1 MLKSIKY
8 MMIFIP
14 VFLAIMI
21 FTFWLKDYV
30 FDAKSDS
37 IIGLGVIVFGMSY
50 LLTSVLIKIKFKES

>member
-1 MLKSIKY
+1 